1 MFVGVHG
8 SYSYWCHI
16 LAGVRQGGIL
26 SPLLFA
32 VCMDVSIMRLRQRGL
47 GCKLFSSFYG
57 CLLYADDILLLA
69 HSVNGMQ
76 QMLEICYKFA
86 LELDMKSNIAKSVAI
101 RIGSRYNIQCSPLT
115 LSEISL
121 KYVSAVK

>member
-1 MFVGVHG
+1 VFVGVHG

-32 VCMDVSIMRLRQRGL
+32 VYMGVLIMRLRQRGL
-47 GCKLFSSFYG
+47 GCKLFDTFYG

-115 LSEISL
+115 LSGISL
-121 KYVSAVK
+121 K